1 MYTEQLQEQIKSY
14 SKELQSVL
22 NPRTDYHQKL
32 VQKGIFL
39 YRQQLVSG
47 IKYSEQKIEARVRD
61 VTPVR
66 VEITFNELTNSEC
79 TCPATEICRHQ
90 IALFFAVLNPLQ
102 NSFVWMQEWKQHWS
116 VNDILSNLQRGS
128 DLMKQTAQ
136 NTQDGPENWIA
147 RVQDAFYDIHTK
159 QSFAIND
166 WARRTYMRL
175 LRFAPME
182 REWKPLFQL
191 FSSYQSL
198 LIVGEHANNNQVLDS
213 FVQYMLEEIDEALRG
228 ITATASPFAFD
239 EYFQYM
245 RTHSIQLIQVDR
257 PFSNEMLEAYLNIW
271 TILFKNRRE
280 RETEFHRLS
289 EQDGLHYTIATIHLA
304 LLLEKNDW
312 VLREIQEM
320 DPGAIHFVFTW
331 LKLLKDERPN
341 KRFLQFLP
349 VFLTYFSQSIHQIS
363 DVYEQSYLTRRLFN
377 ILDSETAAGFDHH
390 LIEKTYLQLLPHSR
404 FQYLTYLL
412 EKEDYRKWVELQTLI
427 GNTLDFVDRPTITSI
442 TKKDPGALKPLYFNT
457 VDQLIAARSRDSY
470 KLAVRQLKKLK
481 QLYKKE
487 KRLPDWDMYF
497 EKLLTRTK
505 RLRAFHEECR
515 KGKLID
521 DQA

>member
-1 MYTEQLQEQIKSY
+1 
-14 SKELQSVL
+14 
-22 NPRTDYHQKL
+22 
-32 VQKGIFL
+32 
-39 YRQQLVSG
+39 
-47 IKYSEQKIEARVRD
+47 
-61 VTPVR
+61 
-66 VEITFNELTNSEC
+66 
-79 TCPATEICRHQ
+79 
-90 IALFFAVLNPLQ
+90 
-102 NSFVWMQEWKQHWS
+102 
-116 VNDILSNLQRGS
+116 
-128 DLMKQTAQ
+128 
-136 NTQDGPENWIA
+136 
-147 RVQDAFYDIHTK
+147 
-159 QSFAIND
+159 
-166 WARRTYMRL
+166 
-175 LRFAPME
+175 
-182 REWKPLFQL
+182 
-191 FSSYQSL
+191 
-198 LIVGEHANNNQVLDS
+198 NQVLDS

-257 PFSNEMLEAYLNIW
+257 PFSHEMLEAYLNIW

-320 DPGAIHFVFTW
+320 DPGAIHFVFMW

-412 EKEDYRKWVELQTLI
+412 EKED
-427 GNTLDFVDRPTITSI
+427 
-442 TKKDPGALKPLYFNT
+442 
-457 VDQLIAARSRDSY
+457 
-470 KLAVRQLKKLK
+470 
-481 QLYKKE
+481 
-487 KRLPDWDMYF
+487 
-497 EKLLTRTK
+497 
-505 RLRAFHEECR
+505 
-515 KGKLID
+515 
-521 DQA
+521 